1 MNLRFDVPFFGVLV
15 LIKYGF
21 RSVSS
26 DQREITMIL
35 KTCEIKGFMRDIKWS
50 FQGLCVFAL
59 DCKVELVPNWL
70 DVVEV

>member
-1 MNLRFDVPFFGVLV
+1 MLYILKHFLSICSFIFLFFFSDAMNFRFDVPFFGVLV

-35 KTCEIKGFMRDIKWS
+35 KTCEIKGFMRDIK
-50 FQGLCVFAL
+50 
-59 DCKVELVPNWL
+59 
-70 DVVEV
+70 